1 MTHRRAQAAA
11 LVLLS
16 ALVVGSAVLGPLY
29 ARALEHGLLRDALA
43 RASVVDTGLVVEQ
56 GSTERAVPS
65 PAQVQRIV
73 PETVRSAFDAPV
85 ALVSGQVVL
94 GMAPSRGG
102 QGVQTTAYA
111 PLAGCADVKIITGRC
126 PTTAGEVL
134 VSAAEAAFEGWRTGD
149 RVPLVATPGGQLAPG
164 DEERRVRVSGTYDAL
179 DDDGAWFGVRLTGRA
194 GTQAAVGLGSVPRVD
209 TPIVAPA
216 FFDVTPTGSTLRLT
230 ATLRRDELSVDALP
244 GLVDGIAALEAASA
258 SSTGGSTAPRVQSG
272 LDQIGRTVVAGQAQ
286 AAVLVPLLLGQ
297 LALFSL
303 VILGLASSAAVEQRR
318 PEIALARL
326 RGDGV
331 RGVRRMLVSEL
342 GLLVAL
348 GVPVGFGLAV
358 GADLVASRV
367 WLPAGVPFE
376 VPWTAYAAAGLAL
389 VAGVGAVVVTSRP
402 VLREPIPS
410 LLRRIPPRQRGFAI
424 GLLDAVIIAVAAA
437 GVVAIVTGDVSGP
450 VAMATPALLALAV
463 GLLLALLLVPVAG
476 GVGRLALGRGRAV
489 TGLTAVQV
497 ARRPA
502 VRRVVAIVTVAT
514 ALTVFVTDAYLTA
527 ARNRDGRAT
536 LEAGAQVV
544 LHTDSEEPALLRS
557 TLRMIDPSSSYA
569 VPLARLLPPNASAF
583 GTVAVVPSAMP
594 RIALPASGA
603 PATASASASSA
614 ASAASGSSEVTG
626 AGPPWSALAAPA
638 SPSTVLTGPSVAVTV
653 TADVAASGAGLD
665 GATPGRRRPPNA
677 VPVALSL
684 QRPDGSGATV
694 SLGLVPF
701 DTARPRTLTAR
712 VPCGAA
718 PCTLVGISVDRHPD
732 EVRAVVG
739 RLTVLGIRAGTAPAL
754 PLGAQQWESYGSPFA
769 LDRAAAGVPGF
780 AAITVD
786 PAAPQRM
793 DLRFGSTGGVISA
806 TLTRPRLPAIVV
818 PGPGGPTRAPDGV
831 TGFSGNTVPVT
842 EKARAAYG
850 PQGVTNVVL
859 VDYDALAAEAG
870 RLYATG
876 SLDVLVG
883 DRSRLQAVTTALD
896 GAGIGVRS
904 VTDRAELLDSYD
916 RSASAWGLRL
926 GLVVGG
932 LALLLAALVLVLVT
946 ITSWRGRSKDL
957 AALRLAGVP
966 ASTVRRVGIAEQLVV
981 IVLAVVVG
989 ALCGALG
996 SRLSL
1001 ALIPFFT
1008 TPSDVFVAD
1017 LTPNLGA
1024 MALAALATVVWLS
1037 VVAVVLGLWL
1047 ARRSTVARV
1056 RESA

>member
-1 MTHRRAQAAA
+1 MTHRRAQAVA

-65 PAQVQRIV
+65 PAQVQRVV
-73 PETVRSAFDAPV
+73 PQAVRSAFDAPV

-94 GMAPSRGG
+94 GMSPARGG

-111 PLAGCADVKIITGRC
+111 PLAGCADVEIVTGRC

-149 RVPLVATPGGQLAPG
+149 RVPLVATPGGQPAPG
-164 DEERRVRVSGTYDAL
+164 DAERRVRISGTYDAL

-230 ATLRRDELSVDALP
+230 ATLRRDDLSVDSLP
-244 GLVDGIAALEAASA
+244 GLVDAIAALEAASA

-331 RGVRRMLVSEL
+331 RGARRMLVSEL

-476 GVGRLALGRGRAV
+476 GVGRVALRRGRAV

-557 TLRMIDPSSSYA
+557 TLRTLDPSSSYA

-594 RIALPASGA
+594 RVALPAGGT
-603 PATASASASSA
+603 PATPGGA
-614 ASAASGSSEVTG
+614 GSSGPAGSPAG
-626 AGPPWSALAAPA
+626 AAPDWAALAAPA
-638 SPSTVLTGPSVAVTV
+638 SPSTVLTGTSVAVTV
-653 TADVAASGAGLD
+653 TADVAAGDSGLD
-665 GATPGRRRPPNA
+665 GVTPGARRPPDA

-684 QRPDGSGATV
+684 QRPDGSGITV
-694 SLGLVPF
+694 ALGLVPF
-701 DTARPRTLTAR
+701 DTSRPRTLTAR
-712 VPCGAA
+712 VPCAA
-718 PCTLVGISVDRHPD
+718 SPCTLVGISVDRHPD

-739 RLTVLGIRAGTAPAL
+739 RLTVLGIRTGTAPAL

-769 LDRAAAGVPGF
+769 LDRADAGVPGF
-780 AAITVD
+780 AAVTVN
-786 PAAPQRM
+786 PSAPQRM
-793 DLRFGSTGGVISA
+793 DLRFGSTGGVITA
-806 TLTRPRLPAIVV
+806 TLTRPRLPAVVV

-831 TGFSGNTVPVT
+831 TGFSGNTVPVA

-883 DRSRLQAVTTALD
+883 DRSRAPAVTAALE

-966 ASTVRRVGIAEQLVV
+966 GSTVRRVGIAEQLVV

-1001 ALIPFFT
+1001 GLIPFFT